1 MIYVNRPKSQPIT
14 ILSGVQGD
22 TRRYRNF
29 HLAEQLRLSQMN
41 CSTFH
46 ISDPQAA
53 KCIYLA
59 KILILQRVT
68 YDRILERIIR
78 AKRSQDAILLADLD
92 DLVYLQDSFRWID
105 SPDFVDSVR
114 ARLYQENLDR
124 NRQTLQQ
131 CEGIIVSTGFLAQ
144 KVSELGKPVWVHRNA
159 FSLEMFACA
168 IQALSNQVTH
178 DAQIILGYASGTPTH
193 DRDFQLVQ
201 PILKQVLE
209 DYPAVHLHLIGHISK
224 KIDWGRVSSKVHYL
238 DFVPWRKLPLLLAQ
252 FSINL
257 APLRLDNPFSQSKS
271 EIKYIEAALVKVPT
285 IASPTEAFQHAIRH
299 GENGYLADSI
309 QEWEKNL
316 RALIENPS
324 LRRTTGETAYQDVLA
339 RYAPWVRAEE
349 AIQLLNSILQTL
361 RPHWQALPQRHL
373 NPISNPA
380 NYRRLWVSSQ
390 IEKHPTLLERGL
402 YTLRARGI
410 VTLLKEIWIFLR
422 RTAVPLFPFR

>member
-1 MIYVNRPKSQPIT
+1 MYVNRPRSEPIT

-29 HLAEQLRLSQMN
+29 HLAEQLRLSQMD

-46 ISDPQAA
+46 ISDSQAEKA
-53 KCIYLA
+53 ASLA

-68 YDRILERIIR
+68 YDRILERILQS
-78 AKRSQDAILLADLD
+78 KHSQDSILLADLD
-92 DLVYLQDSFRWID
+92 DLIYLQDSFNWID
-105 SPDFVDSVR
+105 SPDFVDPVR
-114 ARLYQENLDR
+114 ARLYQENLER

-168 IQALSNQVTH
+168 NQALSDQVINE
-178 DAQIILGYASGTPTH
+178 AQVILGYASGTPTH
-193 DRDFQLVQ
+193 DRDFQLIQ
-201 PILKQVLE
+201 PILKQLLE
-209 DYPAVHLHLIGHISK
+209 DYPSVHLHLIGHVSRK
-224 KIDWGRVSSKVHYL
+224 LDWEAVSSKVHYL
-238 DFVPWRKLPLLLAQ
+238 NFVPWRKLPNLLAQ

-285 IASPTEAFQHAIRH
+285 VASPTEAFQHAIRH
-299 GENGYLADSI
+299 GENGYLAHSVE
-309 QEWEKNL
+309 EWDMTL
-316 RALIENPS
+316 RSLIKNPS
-324 LRRTTGETAYQDVLA
+324 LRSTTGEAAHQDVLL

-349 AIQLLNSILQTL
+349 AIHLLNSILQTL

-373 NPISNPA
+373 NPISIPTS
-380 NYRRLWVSSQ
+380 YRNLWVSEQ
-390 IEKHPTLLERGL
+390 TEKHPTLLERGL

-410 VTLLKEIWIFLR
+410 VTLLKEIWLFLR
-422 RTAVPLFPFR
+422 RAVVPLFPFR